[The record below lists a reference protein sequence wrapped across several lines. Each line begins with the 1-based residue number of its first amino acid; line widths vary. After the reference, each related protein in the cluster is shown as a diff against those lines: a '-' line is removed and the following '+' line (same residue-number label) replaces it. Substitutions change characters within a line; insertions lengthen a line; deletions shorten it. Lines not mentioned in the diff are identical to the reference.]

1 MESRDHGEDFPRK
14 GAKADAKGICGWA
27 AAIAGLSAAAY
38 NGRMDPLNV
47 RAYLA
52 RDWGIFER
60 HAAAHWAE
68 IRATRGPAALL
79 DIAEGLRMEIE
90 PAGKA
95 EREKER
101 EADYSAHQRLH
112 ALLCQSRPG
121 A

>member
-1 MESRDHGEDFPRK
+1 MWKKPFDEP
-14 GAKADAKGICGWA
+14 KASQPDAKGKTRRA
-27 AAIAGLSAAAY
+27 AAIAGPRAAAY

-112 ALLCQSRPG
+112 ALLCQPRPG